1 MTMNHS
7 SEINELEIQLAIA
20 NKKIATLLEEVNLYK
35 QKYRDEVDNNEY
47 KLKYRELLDSHW
59 DWKLRQQSLT
69 ELNYDG
75 NKGRGRYG
83 EDESIN

>member
-1 MTMNHS
+1 MNN
-7 SEINELEIQLAIA
+7 NEVEDLKIQLNIA
-20 NKKIATLLEEVNLYK
+20 NRKIETLMAEVDLYK

-47 KLKYRELLDSHW
+47 KIKYRQLLDTHW

-75 NKGRGRYG
+75 NESRGRYG
-83 EDESIN
+83 EDESTY

>member
-1 MTMNHS
+1 MNN
-7 SEINELEIQLAIA
+7 SEVEDLKIQLNIA
-20 NKKIATLLEEVNLYK
+20 NRKIETLMAEVDLYK

-59 DWKLRQQSLT
+59 DQKMKQKAMT

-75 NKGRGRYG
+75 NELRGRYG
-83 EDESIN
+83 EDESTY

>member
-47 KLKYRELLDSHW
+47 KLKILIGI
-59 DWKLRQQSLT
+59 
-69 ELNYDG
+69 G
-75 NKGRGRYG
+75 N
-83 EDESIN
+83 

>member
-1 MTMNHS
+1 MNHS
-7 SEINELEIQLAIA
+7 SEINDLEIQLAIA
-20 NKKIATLLEEVNLYK
+20 NKKIATLMEEVNLYK

-75 NKGRGRYG
+75 NEGRGRYG
-83 EDESIN
+83 EYESIN

>member
-1 MTMNHS
+1 MNN
-7 SEINELEIQLAIA
+7 SEVEDLKIQLNIA
-20 NKKIATLLEEVNLYK
+20 NRKIETLMAEVDLYK

-59 DWKLRQQSLT
+59 DQKMKQKAMT

-75 NKGRGRYG
+75 NELRGRYG
-83 EDESIN
+83 EDESTH